1 MTMCLK
7 AANDK
12 RQAQTCDDHHVGA
25 TAAAMRKIYATAT
38 YAWQDQEARTA
49 AAADGVATAIGL
61 SGSDDDASEDVQAK
75 EGKART
81 RLQMETPALVTIVLT
96 PAKRAVNTCAPLD
109 NDIECAA
116 MCVL

>member
-1 MTMCLK
+1 MT
-7 AANDK
+7 NVK
-12 RQAQTCDDHHVGA
+12 RRHAMITVGA

-49 AAADGVATAIGL
+49 ATADGVATAIGL
-61 SGSDDDASEDVQAK
+61 SGSDDDAIEDVQAK

-96 PAKRAVNTCAPLD
+96 PAKRAVNTLD
-109 NDIECAA
+109 NDRESAA
-116 MCVL
+116 MCAL